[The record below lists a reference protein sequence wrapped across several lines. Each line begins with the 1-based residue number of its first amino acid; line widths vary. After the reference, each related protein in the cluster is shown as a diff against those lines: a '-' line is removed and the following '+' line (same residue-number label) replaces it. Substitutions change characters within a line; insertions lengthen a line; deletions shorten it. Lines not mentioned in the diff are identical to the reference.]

1 MTDRLGGQCIMKKF
15 ILVFLWVIGGMCT
28 VFSQGI
34 TKNEA
39 VAMRDKTAKP
49 RTALVEADE
58 NLKSAIQEEN
68 NPLIAKYL
76 LEYVHYQLLISQD
89 SFPSLIRFAEHLRE
103 SSTDSVQRAVLS
115 SIEAQMIFDYYED
128 TRGGL
133 ENGVLTDVAPDLA
146 KIDEWDRAAFV
157 RKISDLLQSSVKP
170 AEILHKTST
179 QIYKEALD
187 TDKDWEILTPTMLDF
202 LAYRAIDIYEGL
214 LSNPV
219 LPLILEEPL
228 LKELNMPAADF
239 VNYPYFP
246 EKYQLRYQVIA
257 VYQLLLRF
265 SDPGSPSYLIAD
277 LKRLK
282 FLQDNNSGVEY
293 PQKLENL
300 LNVYKD
306 SPYSVEIAIDLLDY
320 YSRIW
325 NTSPET
331 KAYLVKLS
339 DRLISRFPEYPRLDC
354 LKSER
359 DQLTAYSFNLNMGQV
374 LYPGETHTLS
384 FEYKNI
390 KQLYLTLYRTEG
402 NDSILQFA
410 DTLHLSDTLSLA
422 DRTGKCVLPALN
434 NGEYFLRFFSEE
446 KADLGKIG
454 FYVSRIYAATLAP
467 TEKETL
473 VILTDSKS
481 GKPLSGIPVK
491 LFRSDSEDSYV
502 NTVKADRLGLVRLG
516 EKDTVMY
523 FKPEMKNDVY
533 YPLQNLRYGYWS
545 GDADT
550 EREMI
555 SLFTDRSVYRPGQ
568 TLYFSGIDYRV
579 GEKVGTVVPDGRYT
593 VVLSAQG
600 KDIAR
605 CTVQGDSF
613 GSFTGSF
620 VFPSD
625 MVNGYCRIRVEG
637 RNESL
642 SVQVSEYKR
651 PTFRILFEPVKDA
664 VSLGQVVSVN
674 GKVISFSGVPVS
686 GADVSYT
693 VQRLANSWWRNKGE
707 QIAQGELFTGED
719 GEFTLRFVARKS
731 DKDALK
737 TGTFYRFR
745 IDVNV
750 TSANGETQSQS
761 YWVTVGE
768 SPLSVQMEVPEMID
782 KNAPNPVKFRITN
795 MAGMPV
801 SVKCKYILY
810 SMYGLENPISK
821 HDIISADSLKV
832 RMQVEEK
839 SFVSDNIPALESW
852 KKLPSG
858 IYRLVLQVT
867 DTNGN
872 LVIRNADFA
881 LYSMQD
887 KKPPI
892 KTYEWIPEDLYQVSD
907 GESVDVIYG
916 TSIKQAY
923 VLYNL
928 YDGFRLVDSRRVK
941 ISDKNY
947 RFPVL
952 YKPEYGDRLKLFVSF
967 IKEGCSYNS
976 VINIHRKKP
985 DMKLSITT
993 STFRD
998 RTVPGSQESW
1008 SFTVKDASGKPVSA
1022 RFMTEMFDASLNE
1035 IMPHDW
1041 SFRPVY
1047 NPIDY
1052 GLFLRDIGGRNIWK
1066 SEQISTSCFPLYFGR
1081 FVYSTIYR
1089 RMTSLTFA
1097 TQMNTMAKSRP
1108 YMSVEDVAA
1117 PAVPEDAAGSG
1128 NLEQTPVQYRR
1139 NFNETAFF
1147 YPQLTTNEQGEV
1159 SVKFTIPESNTEWQF
1174 QALAYTKDMKYGSY
1188 KNNVISQKQLMVA
1201 PNIPRFVRRGDEVS
1215 IATLMQNISDRL
1227 MSGGFTFELF
1237 DPYTDK
1243 VLEQKKQEFILE
1255 AGKSKLE
1262 SVDFTVPEGLD
1273 VLGIRVNA
1281 VTPGVSDGEQH
1292 IIPILPSRT
1301 LVTEAEPFVLKGGK
1315 EIKNIRMQGL
1325 SDDAEENYRMV
1336 LEYTA
1341 NPLWYV
1347 VQALPQLNEVSGTD
1361 VINITAAL
1369 YGNTVAS
1376 VLARNNPE
1384 IVSALQTW
1392 KVKNE
1397 TGSSLASPL
1406 EKNEELKSVLISET
1420 PWALDAQN
1428 ETERLQSL
1436 SGLLD
1441 VARAEQL
1448 QNKAL
1453 ELLRDLQKPEGGWG
1467 WMKKMPVSFLMTVNT
1482 LEGLSRLTKLG
1493 GIQYDEA
1500 SKYMQMRAINYLD
1513 SCIILDQERRKANK
1527 SGVVSKYGK
1536 LLYVYVRSSYR
1547 DMPLAKALSA
1557 HKEIIEYI
1565 KREWVSFSLYEKAVA
1580 AVSLYRYGFTA
1591 EAKEILESLR
1601 EYSTTT
1607 EELGMFWQNNKSSY
1621 AYRNSAI
1628 QVHTAIMNAFAEID
1642 PNSKS
1647 ELNEMKRW
1655 LIMQK
1660 QTQNWGSVPSTIDAV
1675 NAILN
1680 TGDYMLSASRNTVR
1694 ITWGKTV
1701 LKPEITDG
1709 FTGYERY
1716 IRQGAE
1722 ITPDLANV
1730 EVSADQK
1737 QPSWGAL
1744 YRQYFADFTQI
1755 RNKAVKGF
1763 SIDKQFFVEQMSGKE
1778 KVYEPLN
1785 KVTLKSGDKVNIRLI
1800 IRTDRDL
1807 EFVHVKDQRPA
1818 CFEPVD
1824 QLSRYECKDGV
1835 CYYQETKDA
1844 VTNLYFDFLPK
1855 GTYVIS
1861 YDVWADR
1868 PGSYHNGIST
1878 IQCLYAPQWVANTK
1892 GRMIIVK

>member
-1 MTDRLGGQCIMKKF
+1 MKKF
-15 ILVFLWVIGGMCT
+15 VFVCLWSVLGICM
-28 VFSQGI
+28 VLSQEIAEENIFSNRE
-34 TKNEA
+34 KLANPK
-39 VAMRDKTAKP
+39 M
-49 RTALVEADE
+49 ALVGADK
-58 NLKSAIQEEN
+58 NLKKAIQDNN

-76 LEYVHYQLLISQD
+76 LEYVHYQLRISRD
-89 SFPSLIRFAEHLRE
+89 SFPSLIWFAEHLRE

-115 SIEAQMIFDYYED
+115 SIEAQIIFDYYED
-128 TRGGL
+128 TRRVL
-133 ENGVLTDVAPDLA
+133 ENGISTDVAPDLA
-146 KIDEWDRAAFV
+146 KIDEWDRTAFV

-179 QIYKEALD
+179 QVYKEALYIG
-187 TDKDWEILTPTMLDF
+187 KDWEILTPTMLDF

-214 LSNPV
+214 LMNQV
-219 LPLILEEPL
+219 LPFILEEPL
-228 LKELNMPAADF
+228 LKDLNMPAADF

-246 EKYQLRYQVIA
+246 EKYQLRHQVIA

-320 YSRIW
+320 YSR

-339 DRLISRFPEYPRLDC
+339 DRLISRFPEYPRLNC
-354 LKSER
+354 LKYEQ

-374 LYPGETHTLS
+374 LYPGEPHTLS
-384 FEYKNI
+384 FGYKNI
-390 KQLYLTLYRTEG
+390 KRLYLKLYRTED
-402 NDSILQFA
+402 NDSILQFT
-410 DTLHLSDTLSLA
+410 DTLHLCDTLSLA
-422 DRTGKCVLPALN
+422 NRTGKCVLPALN

-454 FYVSRIYAATLAP
+454 FNVSRIYAATLAP

-473 VILTDSKS
+473 VILTDSKT

-516 EKDTVMY
+516 EEDTITY
-523 FKPEMKNDVY
+523 FKPEMKDDVY
-533 YPLQNLRYGYWS
+533 YPLQNLRYGYWN
-545 GDADT
+545 GDVDT

-568 TLYFSGIDYRV
+568 ILYFSGIDYRV
-579 GEKVGTVVPDGRYT
+579 GEKVGMVIPDGHYT
-593 VVLSAQG
+593 IVLSAQG

-605 CTVQGDSF
+605 RTVQGDSF

-620 VFPSD
+620 VLPSD
-625 MVNGYCRIRVEG
+625 MANGYCQIRVEG
-637 RNESL
+637 HNRSL

-664 VSLGQVVSVN
+664 VSLGQVVSVS

-686 GADVSYT
+686 GADISYT
-693 VQRLANSWWRNKGE
+693 VQRFANSWWRNNNGE

-719 GEFTLRFVARKS
+719 GGFTLRFVAQKS

-737 TGTFYRFR
+737 TGTFYRFKV
-745 IDVNV
+745 DVNV

-782 KNAPNPVKFRITN
+782 KDVSNPVKFRITN
-795 MAGMPV
+795 MAGEPV

-810 SMYGLENPISK
+810 SMYDLKNPISK
-821 HDIISADSLKV
+821 HNIINADSLKV

-839 SFVSDNIPALESW
+839 SFQSDNIPALGSW

-858 IYRLVLQVT
+858 RYRLVLQVM

-892 KTYEWIPEDLYQVSD
+892 KTYEWVPKDLYQVSD

-928 YDGFRLVDSRRVK
+928 YDGFRLVESRRVK
-941 ISDKNY
+941 ISDKNH

-967 IKEGCSYNS
+967 IKEGCSYSS
-976 VINIHRKKP
+976 VININRKKP
-985 DMKLSITT
+985 NMKLSITT
-993 STFRD
+993 SSFRD
-998 RTVPGSQESW
+998 RTLPGSQESW

-1041 SFRPVY
+1041 SFRPIY
-1047 NPIDY
+1047 NPINY
-1052 GLFLRDIGGRNIWK
+1052 GLFLRGVEGRNIWK
-1066 SEQISTSCFPLYFGR
+1066 SEQIRTSCSPLYFGG
-1081 FVYSTIYR
+1081 FVCSTIYR
-1089 RMTSLTFA
+1089 RMFIGSYA
-1097 TQMNTMAKSRP
+1097 TQMNTMAKSRVGI
-1108 YMSVEDVAA
+1108 SVADVAA
-1117 PAVPEDAAGSG
+1117 PEVPEGAIGSG

-1139 NFNETAFF
+1139 DFNETAFF

-1159 SVKFTIPESNTEWQF
+1159 SVKFTVPESNTEWQF
-1174 QALAYTKDMKYGSY
+1174 QALAYTKDLKFGSY
-1188 KNNVISQKQLMVA
+1188 ENKMISQKQLMVA
-1201 PNIPRFVRRGDEVS
+1201 PNIPRFVRKGDMVS
-1215 IATLMQNISDRL
+1215 IATLIQNISVRL

-1237 DPYTDK
+1237 DPYTNK
-1243 VLEQKKQEFILE
+1243 ILEQKKQEFILE
-1255 AGKSKLE
+1255 AGKSKSE
-1262 SVDFTVPEGLD
+1262 NVNFTVPEGLD

-1281 VTPGVSDGEQH
+1281 VTPSVSDGEQH

-1315 EIKNIRMQGL
+1315 ETKNVTMKAL
-1325 SDDAEENYRMV
+1325 SDDSVENYRMV

-1347 VQALPQLNEVSGTD
+1347 VQALPQLNEISGTD
-1361 VINITAAL
+1361 VVNITADL
-1369 YGNTVAS
+1369 YGNTIAS
-1376 VLARNNPE
+1376 VLARNNPD

-1392 KVKNE
+1392 KVKN
-1397 TGSSLASPL
+1397 SSLQSPL
-1406 EKNEELKSVLISET
+1406 DKKEELKSVLISET

-1436 SGLLD
+1436 SCLLD
-1441 VARAEQL
+1441 VSRAEQL
-1448 QNKAL
+1448 QNRAL

-1467 WMKKMPVSFLMTVNT
+1467 WMKKMPVSFLMTINT

-1513 SCIILDQERRKANK
+1513 SCIISDQERRKANK
-1527 SGVVSKYGK
+1527 SGVVSEYGK

-1547 DMPLAKALSA
+1547 DIPLAKALIA

-1565 KREWVSFSLYEKAVA
+1565 KRVWVSFSLYEKAVA
-1580 AVSLYRYGFTA
+1580 AVSLYRYGFTD

-1607 EELGMFWQNNKSSY
+1607 ENMGMFWQNNKSSY
-1621 AYRNSAI
+1621 SYRNSAI
-1628 QVHTAIMNAFAEID
+1628 QIHAAIMNAFAEID
-1642 PNSKS
+1642 PYAKQ

-1660 QTQNWGSVPSTIDAV
+1660 QTQNWGSVPSTIDAID
-1675 NAILN
+1675 AILN
-1680 TGDYMLSASRNTVR
+1680 TGDYMLSSSKNPVK

-1701 LKPEITDG
+1701 LKPEVIDG
-1709 FTGYERY
+1709 FTGYEKY
-1716 IRQGAE
+1716 VRQGSE
-1722 ITPDLANV
+1722 ITPNLAKV
-1730 EVSADQK
+1730 EISVDQE

-1755 RNKAVKGF
+1755 QNKAVKGF

-1778 KVYEPLN
+1778 KIYEPLN
-1785 KVTLKSGDKVNIRLI
+1785 KVTLKGGNKVNIRLV

-1824 QLSRYECKDGV
+1824 QLSHYECKDGV

-1861 YDVWADR
+1861 YDVWVDR